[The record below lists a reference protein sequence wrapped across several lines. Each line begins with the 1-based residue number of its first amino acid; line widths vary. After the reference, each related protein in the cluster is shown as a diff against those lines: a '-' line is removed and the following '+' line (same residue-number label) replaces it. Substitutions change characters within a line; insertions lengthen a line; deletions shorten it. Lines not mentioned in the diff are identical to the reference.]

1 MQGPCESG
9 GIGGGGVGGGARGTV
24 GKKRTKEG
32 KFGTR
37 GTGKRRVLQKNGE
50 VAETNMQDTS
60 ETGSTDWAASE

>member
-9 GIGGGGVGGGARGTV
+9 GIGGGGWGGSERGTV
-24 GKKRTKEG
+24 VKKRTKEG

-37 GTGKRRVLQKNGE
+37 ETGKRRVLQKNGE
-50 VAETNMQDTS
+50 VSRDKH